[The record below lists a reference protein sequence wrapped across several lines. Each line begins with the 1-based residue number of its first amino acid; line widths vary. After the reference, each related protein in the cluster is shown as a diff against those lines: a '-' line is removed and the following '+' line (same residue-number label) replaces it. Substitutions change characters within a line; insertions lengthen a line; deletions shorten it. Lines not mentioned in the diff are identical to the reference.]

1 MAPMGMLKVGLPRK
15 AFPGPERCIRT
26 ERVSA
31 WRLMLCVETWRH
43 IVSYPDVES
52 IVTRRIML
60 GSFMRRRH
68 LQQPSPMLQQPALG
82 PHAPCCSLIR
92 QLELVTPIN
101 PAATAYSAVQALDNF
116 NCSCTRR
123 DGTKIEQIHRKGE
136 SLRTAITKAHEPCH
150 INVGPVDANC
160 RHCWRRRWASS
171 PVAPWAARIGYTRH
185 AGQAKTRAW
194 IGCLGQGSLT
204 SSLVQPATVAW
215 LAAAALVLCLPPV
228 PPTHNAP
235 FATSLDVVLPR
246 GCIEHAKWPS
256 IDNNT
261 GASSSCG
268 RS

>member
-31 WRLMLCVETWRH
+31 WRLMLCDETWRH

-82 PHAPCCSLIR
+82 PHAPCCSLTR

-101 PAATAYSAVQALDNF
+101 PAATAYSAVQAADIQTHLY
-116 NCSCTRR
+116 SQRR
-123 DGTKIEQIHRKGE
+123 EKDETNTEEGD
-136 SLRTAITKAHEPCH
+136 SARTTITKAHKPTH
-150 INVGPVDANC
+150 INVGPVEANC
-160 RHCWRRRWASS
+160 RHCWRRWWASS

-204 SSLVQPATVAW
+204 SSLVQPATVAR
-215 LAAAALVLCLPPV
+215 LAAAALVLCQSPV
-228 PPTHNAP
+228 PPARNAP

-246 GCIEHAKWPS
+246 GCVEHAKWPS

-261 GASSSCG
+261 AASSSCG